1 MILAKSSV
9 GVEIAG
15 RDLRLAVLRSS
26 VGKLRLLATHRIA
39 GFLDLDE
46 EGKKKSVRTLV
57 RNSRIPGMRVY
68 LTLPREHGIVRQ
80 VDLPS
85 EMAQKLA
92 EVVTLQVETLSPW
105 PLQEIYWDFGQE
117 PQKKSRKLITITIAI
132 VPRTILD
139 PWIAFF
145 KSVGFPLTGATL
157 SSLAFG
163 HGTNVLWKDDIPTIV
178 LHQEQSYTEG
188 IVVNGNRIAALTA
201 PATEDTLPKPVIDR
215 LLPVAKLASAEGS
228 RLLVCG

>member
-15 RDLRLAVLRSS
+15 RVLRLAVLRSS
-26 VGKLRLLATHRIA
+26 IGKLRLLATHRIA

-46 EGKKKSVRTLV
+46 EAKKKAIRTLV
-57 RNSRIPGMRVY
+57 RNSRIPGLRVY

-92 EVVTLQVETLSPW
+92 EVVRLQVETLSPW

-117 PQKKSRKLITITIAI
+117 PQKKSRKLITITIRSFRGPFSI
-132 VPRTILD
+132 HGL
-139 PWIAFF
+139 
-145 KSVGFPLTGATL
+145 L
-157 SSLAFG
+157 SS
-163 HGTNVLWKDDIPTIV
+163 N
-178 LHQEQSYTEG
+178 
-188 IVVNGNRIAALTA
+188 
-201 PATEDTLPKPVIDR
+201 
-215 LLPVAKLASAEGS
+215 LL
-228 RLLVCG
+228 